1 MAVAT
6 VSLLENLARR
16 TTVGRRRL
24 EMNDDTRSVVMRQA
38 LEALDRAAKSDAPI
52 LLRAEMGSA
61 VTALARRAHEQSAR
75 RFRSFLHVR
84 CAALDELVFK
94 TIAPAAIGTLFLD
107 EVGEL
112 PERLQT
118 KLVHALDRLASEGSQ
133 PRLISSTRRNLDE
146 EVERGAFREELLFR
160 LSVVDIRVPPLRERT
175 EDVLPLAASLIASL
189 SAAIGRR
196 PPALSDAAG
205 ALLTGY
211 AFPGN
216 LIELE
221 NAIERAL
228 LIWPGAVLEPEA
240 FTELTTADV
249 HERPRVGADVTL
261 RALEREHTKRV
272 MARVPNLRRA
282 AEILG
287 IDAATLWRKRQ
298 REARRLAAEKS
309 RDP

>member
-1 MAVAT
+1 M
-6 VSLLENLARR
+6 RQ
-16 TTVGRRRL
+16 RRL
-24 EMNDDTRSVVMRQA
+24 EMNDDTRSVAMRQA
-38 LEALDRAAKSDAPI
+38 LEALDQAAKSDAPI

-61 VTALARRAHEQSAR
+61 VTGLARRAHDQGPR
-75 RFRSFLHVR
+75 RFRCFLHIR
-84 CAALDELVFK
+84 CAVTDELDFS

-118 KLVHALDRLASEGSQ
+118 KLVHALDRLVSEGSQ

-146 EVERGAFREELLFR
+146 EVGCWSFREELLFR
-160 LSVVDIRVPPLRERT
+160 LSVVDIRVPPLRERK
-175 EDVLPLAASLIASL
+175 EDVLPLAANLIASL

-196 PPALSDAAG
+196 APALSDAAA

-249 HERPRVGADVTL
+249 HERPWVGADVTL
-261 RALEREHTKRV
+261 CALEREHTKRV
-272 MARVPNLRRA
+272 LARVPNLRRA

-287 IDAATLWRKRQ
+287 IGATTLWRWRQ
-298 REARRLAAEKS
+298 REARRLAAEKG
-309 RDP
+309 RDS